1 MITIDW
7 HPSPAHLRRWAFAVA
22 AGTAL
27 SGALFQFVDWGVFR
41 AGHGLGAWLWTF
53 GLFALVTAGTG
64 SRIGLP
70 AYWAWMGFAWTVGT
84 LLGVAALAVV
94 FFGVV
99 TPLGVAARWAGRDRL
114 TLRRPPPDATLWS
127 PLAATHDPRRP
138 F

>member
-7 HPSPAHLRRWAFAVA
+7 HPSPAHLRRWALMVA
-22 AGTAL
+22 AGTGM
-27 SGALFQFVDWGVFR
+27 SGALFQFLDWGVFR
-41 AGHGLGAWLWTF
+41 VGHGLGIWLWAF

-64 SRIGLP
+64 SRLGLV

-84 LLGVAALAVV
+84 ALGIAALAVV

-99 TPLGVAARWAGRDRL
+99 TPLAIVARWAGRDRL
-114 TLRRPPPDATLWS
+114 ALRRPPPETTLWS
-127 PLAATHDPRRP
+127 ALAATHDPHRQ